1 MMTVHEVR
9 PTTFLLVVSD
19 STRLLNR
26 EWRSLAG
33 KVRMIVLVPTDR
45 EIEERYS
52 DLRTSGFS
60 LEDDMDD
67 NREVLRR

>member
-1 MMTVHEVR
+1 MEI
-9 PTTFLLVVSD
+9 PS
-19 STRLLNR
+19 R
-26 EWRSLAG
+26 EE
-33 KVRMIVLVPTDR
+33 RMIVLVPTDR

-52 DLRTSGFS
+52 DLRSSGFS